1 MKSARSWGCDPNLP
15 GVISNW
21 SVSLRVRND
30 VTLKRFVSIGNNSL
44 MADINDLDAR
54 DSETGQIIAGLIN
67 ALPDPVLIVDG
78 GTRVVG
84 FNGPA
89 REVFVGIRDGGAL
102 AFAIRTPA
110 VLEAVQ
116 IVLSGAGQQKAVWH
130 ERTPVERLFEVFVS
144 PFLLRGQT
152 HAVLELR
159 DVTEA
164 RRVERM
170 RVNFIANVSH
180 ELRTPLTSLLGFVET
195 LQGPARDD
203 VASRE
208 KFLAIM
214 GEQARRMARLVDDLL
229 ALSRIE
235 LNEHVRPQTSV
246 DLVSVVRHIAD
257 TLEPVA
263 RDAGVTI
270 KIDVPAQAMISGDR
284 DELTRLAENLVEN
297 AIKYGGDSNRPS
309 TVEVSISQTNTELI
323 FTVRDN
329 GPGIAPEHLPRLTER
344 FYRVDTPL
352 SRARGGTGLGLAIV
366 KHIVARH
373 RGRLEIES
381 QLGQG
386 TTFRVLLPIEVYKSF

>member
-1 MKSARSWGCDPNLP
+1 MAGFVDD
-15 GVISNW
+15 GADED
-21 SVSLRVRND
+21 SVGRI
-30 VTLKRFVSIGNNSL
+30 TE
-44 MADINDLDAR
+44 A
-54 DSETGQIIAGLIN
+54 LIN
-67 ALPDPVLIVDG
+67 ALPDPVLIIDG
-78 GTRVVG
+78 GTRVVVS
-84 FNGPA
+84 NAPA
-89 REVFVGIRDGGAL
+89 REVFAGLRNGDAL
-102 AFAIRTPA
+102 AFAVRTPG

-116 IVLSGAGQQKAVWH
+116 LVLAGADRQTVLWH

-144 PFLLRGQT
+144 PFALHGRT

-203 VASRE
+203 PIARE

-214 GEQARRMARLVDDLL
+214 SKQARRMARLVDDLL

-257 TLEPVA
+257 TLEPMA
-263 RDAGVTI
+263 RDAGVAI
-270 KIDVPAQAMISGDR
+270 KIDMPLQAKISGDR
-284 DELTRLAENLVEN
+284 DELIRLAENLVEN
-297 AIKYGGDSNRPS
+297 AIKYGGGARMAPVVDIR
-309 TVEVSISQTNTELI
+309 ISQSIAGTI
-323 FTVRDN
+323 FTVCDN
-329 GPGIAPEHLPRLTER
+329 GQGIAPEHLPRLTER

-381 QLGQG
+381 QLEQG
-386 TTFRVLLPIEVYKSF
+386 TLFRILFPMDVNNNEQQQ